1 MKYKVINT
9 GHLIVKAHPGNNSCC
24 CIFLTDKHAAVQI
37 IGDVSV
43 IVTCNYNYSKLT
55 DSKFILLPPASRSL
69 PPPVSTSL
77 PNLSYLHWQPPRC
90 LPPHGQMR

>member
-1 MKYKVINT
+1 M
-9 GHLIVKAHPGNNSCC
+9 GHLTVKAHPGNNSCC
-24 CIFLTDKHAAVQI
+24 CVSLTDVHSAGQI

-43 IVTCNYNYSKLT
+43 LVTCNYNYSKLT
-55 DSKFILLPPASRSL
+55 DSKFILLPP
-69 PPPVSTSL
+69 PPISTSL